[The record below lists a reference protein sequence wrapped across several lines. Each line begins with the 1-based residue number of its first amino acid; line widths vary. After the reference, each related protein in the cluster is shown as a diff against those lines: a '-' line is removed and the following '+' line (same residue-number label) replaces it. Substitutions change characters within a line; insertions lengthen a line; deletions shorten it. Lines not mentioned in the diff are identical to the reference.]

1 MYRRTKNYRRK
12 IHRRRLSVGDFVGN
26 CFTNKMVVQI
36 PMEKS
41 AGKSKDFG
49 SANVLIEY
57 GKKNP

>member
-1 MYRRTKNYRRK
+1 
-12 IHRRRLSVGDFVGN
+12 
-26 CFTNKMVVQI
+26 MVVQI